1 MPAERRALALF
12 GGLLAVATAVS
23 LAAVAIPAPHNGGDN
38 AGYLSLAHALVSG
51 EGYTELWEPETPPH
65 TKYPPAFPL
74 LLGAGILAGASS
86 WMAFKLLMAMT
97 LSIAVLLVFA
107 WASGRVGPMGG
118 AVVAI
123 LTLFSSGWLEASR
136 WVLSEPPFL
145 VFTFLALWAAERW
158 RPPGEGGGR
167 HWVWIAGLAAVL
179 AFFTRSAGLPL
190 VLALG
195 GSLLL
200 ARRRAAAA
208 AFAACLAVPGILWFL
223 RARSG
228 GTGAYQSEFWMAD
241 PYQPDLGTVGWL
253 HLPARAWAN
262 LRLYVGSV
270 LPGEWWPG
278 AGAGLSILLGIALVG
293 LAAWGWFVNVRR
305 RPRTAELFVPL
316 YLGLILVWPEVW
328 SGDRF
333 ILPLYPL
340 FLLYAGET
348 VARSSR
354 RLGAA
359 GGAAVLSAACLLLL
373 LPALPGWL
381 GLARSADE
389 CRTIAEGGD
398 PVQCHGSGFVEFR
411 DAAVWSGSNLPEGTV
426 VLTRKPRL
434 FYLFGGPAGRTFPFT
449 QDPDR
454 FLAGADSVSADYLL
468 LDEVD
473 LVALVYIPRVIVA
486 EPGAFCYVRTWGRT
500 GGREFGTVLLRILPP
515 EERLPGRSAD
525 GLLACPVENRARPGT
540 ARQPDGGSIP
550 RLGTRTENAPSRRRR
565 PPQSDP
571 CP

>member
-12 GGLLAVATAVS
+12 GGLLALATAVS
-23 LAAVAIPAPHNGGDN
+23 LAAVATPAPHNGGDN

-51 EGYTELWEPETPPH
+51 EGYTELWEPEAPPH
-65 TKYPPAFPL
+65 TKYPPVFPL

-118 AVVAI
+118 AAVAI
-123 LTLFSSGWLEASR
+123 LTLVSSGWLEASR

-145 VFTFLALWAAERW
+145 VFTFLALWAIERSAS
-158 RPPGEGGGR
+158 PEAGEGR
-167 HWVWIAGLAAVL
+167 HWVWIAGLGAIL

-195 GSLLL
+195 ASLLL
-200 ARRRAAAA
+200 ARRRRAATV
-208 AFAACLAVPGILWFL
+208 FAACLAVPGVLWLL

-241 PYQPDLGTVGWL
+241 PYQPDLGTIGL
-253 HLPARAWAN
+253 LDLPVRAWAN

-278 AGAGLSILLGIALVG
+278 AGAGLSILFGTALIG
-293 LAAWGWFVNVRR
+293 LAGWGWFATLRR
-305 RPRTAELFVPL
+305 RPGTAELFVPL

-340 FLLYAGET
+340 VLLYAGEAI
-348 VARSSR
+348 ARSAR

-359 GGAAVLSAACLLLL
+359 GGAAVLSAAFLLLL

-381 GLARSADE
+381 SLTRSAAQ
-389 CRTIAEGGD
+389 CRRIAEGGD
-398 PVQCHGSGFVEFR
+398 PIQCHGSGFREFR
-411 DAAVWSGSNLPEGTV
+411 DAAVWSGANLPEGTV

-454 FLAGADSVSADYLL
+454 FLAAADSAGADYLL

-473 LVALVYIPRVIVA
+473 LVGLFYIPRVIAA
-486 EPGAFCYVRTWGRT
+486 EPGAFCYVVTWGRR
-500 GGREFGTVLLRILPP
+500 GDREFGTVLLRILAP
-515 EERLPGRSAD
+515 EERLPGVSAD
-525 GLLACPVENRARPGT
+525 RLLACPAEDLAGPANV
-540 ARQPDGGSIP
+540 RQPDARLILRLRGG
-550 RLGTRTENAPSRRRR
+550 
-565 PPQSDP
+565 D
-571 CP
+571 